1 MRHERGRF
9 EINIGRQFAIIPTLG
24 ITWGN
29 RWWKWCLCFMW
40 LNIQARV
47 GFGDKWRY

>member
-9 EINIGRQFAIIPTLG
+9 EINFGRQFAILPTLG

-29 RWWKWCLCFMW
+29 RRWKWCLCFLW